1 MNISCEIIRD
11 ILPLYAEGMASDPT
25 KELVQNHLCGC
36 ENCTRELEEL
46 KKARIPVEIDTTALK
61 RVGDSIRR
69 RRILAVMA
77 VFLFIATVLIGG
89 ALLLDATIYLSADEA
104 VANVYEEDGYV
115 KIQWTDGITATG
127 MDSVN
132 GNYGVIAATNL
143 YNKWFPREGISY
155 EDLSEELKDVMTEEE
170 YYDQMNESS
179 YLVEGPANFWYL
191 DPKTGAAG
199 TLLLDAGLEY
209 PTAPLHS
216 VHYYT
221 GYLCGI
227 LLLLCLILASIS
239 LGCRKTWCKELF
251 ARLSIVC
258 GSFGLSLII
267 GSAGQFADWWGAF
280 TEHLIDSTAIM
291 VPMTLFGLCLRQLLI
306 LNRRDKGL

>member
-1 MNISCEIIRD
+1 MNISCDIIRD
-11 ILPLYAEGMASDPT
+11 VLPLYAEDLASQATRDM
-25 KELVQNHLCGC
+25 VDGHLCGC
-36 ENCTRELEEL
+36 EGCSKELEAL
-46 KKARIPVEIDTTALK
+46 KKERIPVEIDTTALK

-89 ALLLDATIYLSADEA
+89 ALMLDATIYLSANEA
-104 VANVYEEDGYV
+104 VVNIYEEDGYV

-127 MDSVN
+127 MDSVD

-143 YNKWFPREGISY
+143 FNRWFPRKGVPY
-155 EDLSEELKDVMTEEE
+155 EYLAEELKDVISEEE

-179 YLVEGPANFWYL
+179 YLVEEPANFWYL

-199 TLLLDAGLEY
+199 KLLLDAGLEH
-209 PTAPLHS
+209 PASPMHS
-216 VHYYT
+216 VHYHT

-227 LLLLCLILASIS
+227 LLLLCVVLASIS
-239 LGCRKTWCKELF
+239 LGSRKTWWKELF

-267 GSAGQFADWWGAF
+267 ASAGQFADWWGAF
-280 TEHLIDSTAIM
+280 TEHLIDASAIA